1 MRVRR
6 AASFHRPDLEV
17 SNALPKTVVAF
28 RKKKLTR
35 ADEGTRARVELR
47 VRCIVNDPD
56 ARSIAMHS

>member
-17 SNALPKTVVAF
+17 SNALPKTVIAF
-28 RKKKLTR
+28 RKKLTR
-35 ADEGTRARVELR
+35 ADAGTGARVELR